1 MGLVPEGRVSAR
13 SDEPEAR
20 SAARWR
26 ERAAEEAPVGGSA
39 AAVGGAAA
47 LAAPALASFAGGD
60 GGDDERGDRVGP
72 PPAKG
77 CVECESDEQ
86 RGGEVGAEH
95 VLPALAVPGV
105 RVELAGD
112 AGFGVGQERHRD
124 QRDDREA
131 DPDRAAGGV
140 LAAGEGDGR
149 VDGDVCGEQPEGDR
163 DQLLGA
169 AFGGLGVGAGGVE
182 APEHDDPGERFD
194 ERVGAERD
202 QRDRSGDGAGTNRDR
217 GLDAVPRESAAGEE
231 TRPGL
236 ESLAVGVALVAP
248 LGAGAGVDD
257 GQLDGHHGKYAAASS
272 ALLGRWPD
280 LSRCPLAVRWL
291 VWQQD
296 LGRSPR
302 TVEAYA
308 RSLVDYLRFCARY
321 DIDVVA
327 AGRAEIAG
335 YVRDLRER
343 PGRHGRNVV
352 ALDSGA
358 GLANATLQL
367 RITVVRLFYD
377 FLVEEGVRDRNPV
390 GRGYR
395 AGDGPGGRRGLVPR
409 FQGLPWIPTDGQ
421 WRAVLEVAAGE
432 SLRNRLMLALAYDAA
447 LRREELCL
455 LATDDLD
462 PAHRTLRVRAE
473 TTKTRRGRMVPYSA
487 VAGQL
492 LAGYLAHRR
501 SITRERGALF
511 VSESPRNHGSA
522 ISPWTWSKVVRSIAV
537 RAGVEAFSTH
547 TLRHLC
553 LTDLARSGWELHAI
567 ATFAGHQRTET
578 TQRYI
583 HLSGR
588 DLADRLARGMS
599 QIHAERVALIGEV
612 LS

>member
-1 MGLVPEGRVSAR
+1 MGLVPEDRASAR

-26 ERAAEEAPVGGSA
+26 GRAAEGDPTGDSA
-39 AAVGGAAA
+39 AAAGGAAA

-60 GGDDERGDRVGP
+60 SGDDERRGRVGP
-72 PPAKG
+72 PPAESG
-77 CVECESDEQ
+77 VEREPNEQ
-86 RGGEVGAEH
+86 GSGEVGAEH

-105 RVELAGD
+105 RVELERD
-112 AGFGVGQERHRD
+112 ARFGIGQQRHRD
-124 QRDDREA
+124 QGDDREA

-140 LAAGEGDGR
+140 LAARERDGR
-149 VDGDVCGEQPEGDR
+149 VDGDIYGEQPERDR
-163 DQLLGA
+163 NELLGA
-169 AFGGLGVGAGGVE
+169 PFGGLGVGTGDVE
-182 APEHDDPGERFD
+182 APQHDDPGERLD
-194 ERVGAERD
+194 QRVGAEGD
-202 QRDRSGDGAGTNRDR
+202 QRDRPGDGASGDRDCR
-217 GLDAVPRESAAGEE
+217 LDAVPDQAAASEQ
-231 TRPGL
+231 TRPGP
-236 ESLAVGVALVAP
+236 EPFAVGVALVVP
-248 LGAGAGVDD
+248 LGAGGGLDD
-257 GQLDGHHGKYAAASS
+257 EQLDGHHAQYPAASA
-272 ALLGRWPD
+272 ALLARWPE
-280 LSRCPLAVRWL
+280 LGFCPLAVRWL

-308 RSLVDYLRFCARY
+308 RSLVDYVRFCERH
-321 DIDVVA
+321 DFGVSA

-343 PGRHGRNVV
+343 PGRHGANVV
-352 ALDSGA
+352 AFDSGA

-367 RITVVRLFYD
+367 RVTVVRLFYD

-395 AGDGPGGRRGLVPR
+395 AGDERGGRRGLVPR
-409 FQGLPWIPTDGQ
+409 FLGLPWIPTDGQ
-421 WRAVLEVAAGE
+421 WLAVLEVAAGE

-473 TTKTRRGRMVPYSA
+473 TTKTRRGRVVPYSA

-501 SITRERGALF
+501 SITRARGALF
-511 VSESPRNHGSA
+511 VSESPRNRAGA

-553 LTDLARSGWELHAI
+553 LTDLARSGWELHQI

-588 DLADRLARGMS
+588 DLADRLARGMT
-599 QIHAERVALIGEV
+599 QIHAERIALIGEM